1 MEVTLEPVV
10 WRLAAPTLMYSTK
23 VVWGFIALLG
33 VRDDHVCHS
42 TPSSTVLPFTT
53 GEEAG
58 TTEEDP

>member
-33 VRDDHVCHS
+33 VRDDVCHS